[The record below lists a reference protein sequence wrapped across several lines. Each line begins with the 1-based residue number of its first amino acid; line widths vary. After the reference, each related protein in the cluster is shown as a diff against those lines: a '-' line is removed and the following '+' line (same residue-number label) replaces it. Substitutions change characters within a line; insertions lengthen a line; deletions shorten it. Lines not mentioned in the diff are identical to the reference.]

1 MHKIL
6 ITSALLMVFGTS
18 AYMSIYGLAAVFA
31 GAGMVAIL
39 MGAGMELGK
48 LLTVVHLHRK
58 WKNLNL
64 FMRGFYM
71 LVITALVTIT
81 SFEIL
86 GYLSQSHV
94 MGTRDLSAARTALT
108 ALDHEEKILTGS
120 IGTIDITLAGLPETF
135 VTKRIREREAAGYG
149 QMQIRLVE
157 ISKERSDLKK
167 QCITNRSYA
176 APIFAAA
183 GIFGIDATRA
193 ASIFILV
200 LVMVLEPLSI
210 GLAVA
215 TSSAWG
221 SEKAEGK
228 RQKAEGGGTAGRV
241 AETAGRTCKTAGQTA
256 KSAEAA
262 HETAKAAHPLTVELG
277 AIQKRHNL
285 KTVDIIRITG
295 RKQPET
301 ISGWLVGNPTIP
313 IKAMRLIRRWARH
326 QPAIRIVETGPI

>member
-6 ITSALLMVFGTS
+6 ITTALLFVFGTS

-48 LLTVVHLHRK
+48 LLTVIHLHRQ
-58 WKNLNL
+58 WSGLRF

-71 LVITALVTIT
+71 VVITALVMIT

-94 MGTRDLSAARTALT
+94 QGTRDLNAARTALA

-120 IGTIDITLAGLPETF
+120 IDTLDITLAGLPETF

-167 QCITNRSYA
+167 QCITNRAYA

-183 GIFGIDATRA
+183 
-193 ASIFILV
+193 
-200 LVMVLEPLSI
+200 
-210 GLAVA
+210 
-215 TSSAWG
+215 
-221 SEKAEGK
+221 
-228 RQKAEGGGTAGRV
+228 
-241 AETAGRTCKTAGQTA
+241 
-256 KSAEAA
+256 
-262 HETAKAAHPLTVELG
+262 
-277 AIQKRHNL
+277 
-285 KTVDIIRITG
+285 
-295 RKQPET
+295 
-301 ISGWLVGNPTIP
+301 
-313 IKAMRLIRRWARH
+313 
-326 QPAIRIVETGPI
+326 